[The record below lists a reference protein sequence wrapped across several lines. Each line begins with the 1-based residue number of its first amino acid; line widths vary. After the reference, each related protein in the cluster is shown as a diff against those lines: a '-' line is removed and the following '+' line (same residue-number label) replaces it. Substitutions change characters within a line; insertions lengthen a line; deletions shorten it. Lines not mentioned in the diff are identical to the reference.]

1 MILIGI
7 DPSLSSTG
15 ICTMSKDGDILSTF
29 AINSEFTGPR
39 RLSDIKRQLEP
50 ITSYGILPSSTKLI
64 AFVEGYSFGSQNG
77 REALG
82 ELGGMIRLMLY
93 DEGIE
98 YVDVPPTTLKK
109 YVLGIG
115 KGDKVA
121 MAIGV
126 IKAWGRDFPTT
137 DQTDAYALCQFG
149 RGYLGLVDDL
159 PAYRK
164 EAIEAIKNP
173 KVKKRTKATAQK

>member
-1 MILIGI
+1 MIIIGI
-7 DPSLSSTG
+7 DPSLTSTG
-15 ICTMSKDGDILSTF
+15 ICAMTELGELLLTQ
-29 AINSEFTGPR
+29 AINSDYKGMK
-39 RLSDIKRQLEP
+39 RLFDIKQQIATLLM
-50 ITSYGILPSSTKLI
+50 SYPRSIPKVFI
-64 AFVEGYSFGSQNG
+64 EGYSFGSMNG

-93 DEGIE
+93 EDGIE
-98 YVDVPPTTLKK
+98 YVDVAPTSLKK
-109 YVLGIG
+109 YATG
-115 KGDKVA
+115 KGVGDKVA

-126 IKAWGRDFPTT
+126 IKEWGKDFPTT

-159 PAYRK
+159 PAFRK

-173 KVKKRTKATAQK
+173 KVKKRAKK

>member
-1 MILIGI
+1 MIIIGI

-15 ICTMSKDGDILSTF
+15 ICTMDETGKLLFTV
-29 AINSEFTGPR
+29 AINSNHTSME
-39 RLSDIKRQLEP
+39 RLCEIKKQ
-50 ITSYGILPSSTKLI
+50 IFDVVSSYTHNKRMVFI
-64 AFVEGYSFGSQNG
+64 EGYSFGSMNG

-82 ELGGMIRLMLY
+82 ELGGMIRLLLY
-93 DEGIE
+93 ECGIE

-109 YVLGIG
+109 YVLGVG

-126 IKAWGRDFPTT
+126 IKAWGVDFPTT
-137 DQTDAYALCQFG
+137 DQTDAFALAMFG
-149 RGYLGLVDDL
+149 RGYLGLVDNL
-159 PAYRK
+159 TAFRK

-173 KVKKRTKATAQK
+173 KVKKRAKKTTVQ